1 LHLVRPNCLLA
12 PPLAPACE
20 PTGLGLL
27 LLTHRWT
34 TLLWT
39 GRDPTP
45 PHPVA
50 LEPEMLGSLFRLNGA
65 RCCVCC
71 SYVKKLMVGSWPGRG
86 GRRVGA
92 ARRGGRGVV

>member
-1 LHLVRPNCLLA
+1 MLGGAFALSPARAVLVCAKRVAVLGFPGTMSDRVRPNCLLA

-45 PHPVA
+45 LTPSRWNPKCY
-50 LEPEMLGSLFRLNGA
+50 GA
-65 RCCVCC
+65 RNATE
-71 SYVKKLMVGSWPGRG
+71 
-86 GRRVGA
+86 RV
-92 ARRGGRGVV
+92 